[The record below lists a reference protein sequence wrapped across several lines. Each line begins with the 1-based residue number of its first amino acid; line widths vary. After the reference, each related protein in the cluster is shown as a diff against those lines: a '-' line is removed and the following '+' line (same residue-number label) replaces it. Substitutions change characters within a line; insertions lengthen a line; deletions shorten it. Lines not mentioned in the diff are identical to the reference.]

1 MSKIY
6 GVLAGSAAAGAV
18 TGWMARVLWLWS
30 IAEDERSCADSVSLC
45 LSFHPFAGI
54 GLWVLLAVPVL
65 LLALWLLDVR
75 PLKAA
80 VAASFALQWFVIAVL
95 AGLSRQDLPESV
107 ALNVG
112 AMAVAPA
119 LVVLCADPERRRVG
133 LVAVGVLVASCL
145 ALVWFAIHVSGYF
158 L

>member
-6 GVLAGSAAAGAV
+6 GVLAGSAVAGAV

-30 IAEDERSCADSVSLC
+30 IAEGERSCADSVALCFSL
-45 LSFHPFAGI
+45 FPFAGI
-54 GLWVLLAVPVL
+54 GLWVVLAVPVL

-75 PLKAA
+75 PLKAM
-80 VAASFALQWFVIAVL
+80 VTASFALQWFIIVVL
-95 AGLSRQDLPESV
+95 AGLSRRDLPESM

-112 AMAVAPA
+112 AMAVGPV
-119 LVVLCADPERRRVG
+119 LVALCADPVRRRAG
-133 LVAVGVLVASCL
+133 LVAVGVLVTVSL
-145 ALVWFAIHVSGYF
+145 FLVWFSIHVSGYF

>member
-6 GVLAGSAAAGAV
+6 GVLAGSAVAGAV

-30 IAEDERSCADSVSLC
+30 IAEDERSCADSVTLCFSLYP
-45 LSFHPFAGI
+45 LAGI
-54 GLWVLLAVPVL
+54 GLWVFLAAPVL

-75 PLKAA
+75 PLKAT
-80 VAASFALQWFVIAVL
+80 VTASLALQWFIIVVL
-95 AGLSRQDLPESV
+95 AGLSRHALPESV

-112 AMAVAPA
+112 VMAVGPPLVALCTVPA
-119 LVVLCADPERRRVG
+119 RRRVG
-133 LVAVGVLVASCL
+133 LAAVGVLVLMGLS
-145 ALVWFAIHVSGYF
+145 LVQFSIRVSGYF

>member
-6 GVLAGSAAAGAV
+6 GVLAGSAVAGAV

-30 IAEDERSCADSVSLC
+30 IAEDERSCADSVTLCFSLYP
-45 LSFHPFAGI
+45 LAGI
-54 GLWVLLAVPVL
+54 GLWVFLAVPVL

-75 PLKAA
+75 PLKAT
-80 VAASFALQWFVIAVL
+80 VTASLALQWFIIVVL

-112 AMAVAPA
+112 VMAVGPA
-119 LVVLCADPERRRVG
+119 LVALCGDPARRRVG
-133 LVAVGVLVASCL
+133 LTTVGVLVMVGLS
-145 ALVWFAIHVSGYF
+145 LVWFSIQVSRYF